1 MDWRRTACWPAIPGV
16 RVSPRYTPAAAVSRD
31 ARGLDVKSP
40 VAALSAEA
48 LFVRPRAYLEAK
60 RTEFSMAQPTEISA
74 PQASRGMR
82 WTGWTLSGLVILFL
96 TMDCVMKLLDLD
108 VVKRSTSQLGYP
120 LYLVRPIGL
129 IELACLVVYALPRTS
144 VLGAILLTGLFGG
157 AISSHLRLGDPLFTH
172 V

>member
-1 MDWRRTACWPAIPGV
+1 MT
-16 RVSPRYTPAAAVSRD
+16 
-31 ARGLDVKSP
+31 
-40 VAALSAEA
+40 
-48 LFVRPRAYLEAK
+48 
-60 RTEFSMAQPTEISA
+60 QPTEISA
-74 PQASRGMR
+74 PQASRGMC
-82 WTGWTLSGLVILFL
+82 WTGWTLSGLVVLFL

-172 V
+172 VLFGVYVGVLAWGGLWLRSGTLRSLIPLRRA